1 MAGLTPAQL
10 AKRNNFA
17 IFKRRIKKGEPFTK
31 VGGGKVKLG
40 FADRKLNEEFL
51 KTLTSAPALKN
62 TLPKTASRALAV
74 PVVNGDP
81 TERHFQGQ
89 GDGSGEYTIGR
100 SRGFEKT
107 ARTHHRGERE
117 AWA

>member
-40 FADRKLNEEFL
+40 FADRKLNE
-51 KTLTSAPALKN
+51 
-62 TLPKTASRALAV
+62 
-74 PVVNGDP
+74 
-81 TERHFQGQ
+81 
-89 GDGSGEYTIGR
+89 
-100 SRGFEKT
+100 
-107 ARTHHRGERE
+107 
-117 AWA
+117 